1 MCPKYVAGSACCSV
15 SGAAPRSHH
24 DDVRLTSHLRLDV
37 LEIETESRYSCD
49 CSENVFTLASSTMCS
64 THKHLEMDHKP
75 VPMVHINKAVHS
87 APTLM
92 IWSFVT
98 HIRHVHRADLRSDH
112 VIGRGPLSLSRRR
125 FQGIGES
132 IQPNKR
138 SHLRSEVDP
147 RDPRLSGQ
155 VLEPYV
161 L

>member
-1 MCPKYVAGSACCSV
+1 MWPKYDAGSARFRV
-15 SGAAPRSHH
+15 SSAALRSRH

-92 IWSFVT
+92 IWSFVP
-98 HIRHVHRADLRSDH
+98 RVLQVYRADVRSGY
-112 VIGRGPLSLSRRR
+112 VTGRGPSSLSRRR

-132 IQPNKR
+132 TQHDK
-138 SHLRSEVDP
+138 
-147 RDPRLSGQ
+147 
-155 VLEPYV
+155 
-161 L
+161 